1 MENRQSK
8 KNVLKLSV
16 FAYIPIGILM
26 LLMSVLGAVFQSKTW
41 NIEIFCTIKICEIVA
56 LVLPPVLLVI
66 GLYQKKCYQKKWDQG
81 TFAKER
87 QFLIEQRSKA
97 QDVTEQQL
105 KVLPKIRKSADNRAR
120 LLIAC
125 SVIGAIFA
133 GILGNAAAY
142 IIVAIYMEMGLSR
155 LCFRKESDPF
165 ILGDNDLSKEK
176 YPYLYQMAE
185 RARDALH
192 CSGDIVITV
201 TGECNIGIKKVA
213 GYYNIE
219 LGVMLAGIESE
230 DELFAMFLHEFAHMK
245 EEEQDGSGI
254 EYEYR
259 NWLLYGMVES
269 NLQAITEWMFL
280 YQDTR
285 YQCEFELYEYA
296 SSLMKELKA
305 DQSMASVR
313 QAAASG
319 LLKLFYFDVFSW
331 EEQGNN
337 FAPLYAPKQPSSH
350 FVTEQIDYWQQQL
363 SKREVD
369 WRNLMEHELPAQ
381 SDSHPTTKM
390 RLDALWITSYQ
401 LVKDTSCDAYRKEQK
416 AVCGLMDE
424 LIYCELSEEYEENRK
439 EQYLEPYRQI
449 QEWKDKGQPILQH
462 EYAGILDALLQ
473 VGEVEAALLFCDRVI
488 RELPPEISAYAY
500 FTKGRILIRRYDERA
515 IELIY
520 HAIENNSNLI
530 QSGLDEIGYFCC
542 LIGNRAEL
550 ERYRKTADELMQ
562 KNEDEYRQLGI
573 LTPSDQLEREELP
586 DGKLDIILSYIQ
598 SVDENQIQHI
608 WLVRKILPTGM
619 ASSVF
624 IVQFKKECP
633 PDQQEAIYQKL
644 FCYLDT
650 LDDRCYSLILYDK
663 LMCKNFK
670 KVKESCVY

>member
-16 FAYIPIGILM
+16 LAYIPIGILM

-56 LVLPPVLLVI
+56 LVLPPALLVI
-66 GLYQKKCYQKKWDQG
+66 GIYQKKCYQKKWDQG

-125 SVIGAIFA
+125 SVIGAISA
-133 GILGNAAAY
+133 GIIGNAVVY

-313 QAAASG
+313 RAAASG

-337 FAPLYAPKQPSSH
+337 FDPLYAPKQLSSH
-350 FVTEQIDYWQQQL
+350 FVTEQIHYWQQQL
-363 SKREVD
+363 SKREID

-416 AVCGLMDE
+416 AVCELMDE
-424 LIYCELSEEYEENRK
+424 LIY
-439 EQYLEPYRQI
+439 Q
-449 QEWKDKGQPILQH
+449 
-462 EYAGILDALLQ
+462 
-473 VGEVEAALLFCDRVI
+473 
-488 RELPPEISAYAY
+488 
-500 FTKGRILIRRYDERA
+500 
-515 IELIY
+515 
-520 HAIENNSNLI
+520 AIENNSNLI
-530 QSGLDEIGYFCC
+530 QNGLDEIGYFCC

-550 ERYRKTADELMQ
+550 ERYRKMADELMQ

-586 DGKLDIILSYIQ
+586 DGKLDTILSYIH
-598 SVDENQIQHI
+598 SVDEKQIQHI

-633 PDQQEAIYQKL
+633 PDQQEEIYQKL

-650 LDDRCYSLILYDK
+650 LDDRCYSLILYDR

-670 KVKESCVY
+670 KVKGSCVY

>member
-1 MENRQSK
+1 MEP
-8 KNVLKLSV
+8 KNAKNALLFSNLGLVQRRLGEFDKALESYS
-16 FAYIPIGILM
+16 FALNFAPLAVPI
-26 LLMSVLGAVFQSKTW
+26 LL
-41 NIEIFCTIKICEIVA
+41 
-56 LVLPPVLLVI
+56 
-66 GLYQKKCYQKKWDQG
+66 D
-81 TFAKER
+81 
-87 QFLIEQRSKA
+87 
-97 QDVTEQQL
+97 
-105 KVLPKIRKSADNRAR
+105 RA
-120 LLIAC
+120 
-125 SVIGAIFA
+125 
-133 GILGNAAAY
+133 
-142 IIVAIYMEMGLSR
+142 AIYMEMGLSR

-313 QAAASG
+313 RAAASG

-337 FAPLYAPKQPSSH
+337 FDPLYAPKQLSSH
-350 FVTEQIDYWQQQL
+350 FVTEQIHYWQQQL
-363 SKREVD
+363 SKREID

-416 AVCGLMDE
+416 AVCELMDE
-424 LIYCELSEEYEENRK
+424 LIYCELNEEYEENRK
-439 EQYLEPYRQI
+439 EQYLEPYKQI

-473 VGEVEAALLFCDRVI
+473 VGEVEAALLLCDRVI

-520 HAIENNSNLI
+520 QAIENNSNLI
-530 QSGLDEIGYFCC
+530 QNGLDEIGYFCC

-550 ERYRKTADELMQ
+550 ERYRKMADELMQ

-586 DGKLDIILSYIQ
+586 DGKLDTILSYIH
-598 SVDENQIQHI
+598 SVDEKQIQHI

-633 PDQQEAIYQKL
+633 PDQQEEIYQKL

-650 LDDRCYSLILYDK
+650 LDDRCYSLILYDR

-670 KVKESCVY
+670 KVKGSCVY

>member
-16 FAYIPIGILM
+16 LAYIPIGILM

-81 TFAKER
+81 TFSKER

-133 GILGNAAAY
+133 GILGNAAVY

-245 EEEQDGSGI
+245 EEKQDGSGI

-269 NLQAITEWMFL
+269 NIQAITEWMFL

-296 SSLMKELKA
+296 SSLMKELK
-305 DQSMASVR
+305 
-313 QAAASG
+313 
-319 LLKLFYFDVFSW
+319 
-331 EEQGNN
+331 
-337 FAPLYAPKQPSSH
+337 
-350 FVTEQIDYWQQQL
+350 
-363 SKREVD
+363 
-369 WRNLMEHELPAQ
+369 
-381 SDSHPTTKM
+381 
-390 RLDALWITSYQ
+390 
-401 LVKDTSCDAYRKEQK
+401 
-416 AVCGLMDE
+416 
-424 LIYCELSEEYEENRK
+424 
-439 EQYLEPYRQI
+439 
-449 QEWKDKGQPILQH
+449 DKGQPILQH

-473 VGEVEAALLFCDRVI
+473 VGEVEAALLLCDRVI

-520 HAIENNSNLI
+520 QAIENNSNLI
-530 QSGLDEIGYFCC
+530 QNGLDEIGYFCC

-550 ERYRKTADELMQ
+550 ERYRKMADELMQ

-586 DGKLDIILSYIQ
+586 DGKLDTILSYIH

-633 PDQQEAIYQKL
+633 PDQQEEIYKKL

-670 KVKESCVY
+670 KVKGSCVY

>member
-125 SVIGAIFA
+125 SVIGAISA
-133 GILGNAAAY
+133 GIIGNAVVY

-230 DELFAMFLHEFAHMK
+230 DELFAMFLHEFAH
-245 EEEQDGSGI
+245 
-254 EYEYR
+254 
-259 NWLLYGMVES
+259 N
-269 NLQAITEWMFL
+269 
-280 YQDTR
+280 QDTR

-401 LVKDTSCDAYRKEQK
+401 LVKDTSCDTYRKEQK
-416 AVCGLMDE
+416 AVCGLMDQ
-424 LIYCELSEEYEENRK
+424 LIYCELNEEYEENRK
-439 EQYLEPYRQI
+439 EQYLEPYKQI

-473 VGEVEAALLFCDRVI
+473 VGEVEEALSFCDRVI

-520 HAIENNSNLI
+520 QAIENNSNLI
-530 QSGLDEIGYFCC
+530 QNGLDEIGYFCC

-550 ERYRKTADELMQ
+550 ERYRKMADELMQ

-586 DGKLDIILSYIQ
+586 DGKLDTILSYIH

-633 PDQQEAIYQKL
+633 PDQQEEIYQKL

-670 KVKESCVY
+670 KVKGSCVC

>member
-1 MENRQSK
+1 
-8 KNVLKLSV
+8 
-16 FAYIPIGILM
+16 
-26 LLMSVLGAVFQSKTW
+26 
-41 NIEIFCTIKICEIVA
+41 
-56 LVLPPVLLVI
+56 
-66 GLYQKKCYQKKWDQG
+66 
-81 TFAKER
+81 
-87 QFLIEQRSKA
+87 
-97 QDVTEQQL
+97 
-105 KVLPKIRKSADNRAR
+105 
-120 LLIAC
+120 
-125 SVIGAIFA
+125 
-133 GILGNAAAY
+133 
-142 IIVAIYMEMGLSR
+142 
-155 LCFRKESDPF
+155 
-165 ILGDNDLSKEK
+165 
-176 YPYLYQMAE
+176 MAE
-185 RARDALH
+185 HARDVLH
-192 CSGDIVITV
+192 CSGGIVITV

-245 EEEQDGSGI
+245 EEGQDGSGI

-296 SSLMKELKA
+296 SSLIKELKA

-313 QAAASG
+313 QVAASG

-350 FVTEQIDYWQQQL
+350 FVTEQIGYWQQQL
-363 SKREVD
+363 SKREID

-416 AVCGLMDE
+416 AVCELMDK
-424 LIYCELSEEYEENRK
+424 LIYCELNEEYKENRK
-439 EQYLEPYRQI
+439 EQYLEPYKQI

-473 VGEVEAALLFCDRVI
+473 VGEVEEALSFCDRVI

-500 FTKGRILIRRYDERA
+500 FTKGRILVRRYDERA

-520 HAIENNSNLI
+520 QAIENNSNLI
-530 QSGLDEIGYFCC
+530 QNGLDEIGYFCC

-550 ERYRKTADELMQ
+550 ERYRKMADELMQ

-586 DGKLDIILSYIQ
+586 DGKLDTILSYIH

-633 PDQQEAIYQKL
+633 PDQQEEIYKKL

-670 KVKESCVY
+670 KVKGSCVY

>member
-16 FAYIPIGILM
+16 LAYIPIGILM

-81 TFAKER
+81 TFSKER

-133 GILGNAAAY
+133 GILGNAAVY

-245 EEEQDGSGI
+245 EEKQDGSGI

-269 NLQAITEWMFL
+269 NIQAITEWMFL

-390 RLDALWITSYQ
+390 RLDALWITSY
-401 LVKDTSCDAYRKEQK
+401 K
-416 AVCGLMDE
+416 
-424 LIYCELSEEYEENRK
+424 
-439 EQYLEPYRQI
+439 QI

-473 VGEVEAALLFCDRVI
+473 VGEVEAALLLCDRVI

-520 HAIENNSNLI
+520 QAIENNSNLI
-530 QSGLDEIGYFCC
+530 QNGLDEIGYFCC

-550 ERYRKTADELMQ
+550 ERYRKMADELMQ

-586 DGKLDIILSYIQ
+586 DGKLDTILSYIH

-633 PDQQEAIYQKL
+633 PDQQEEIYKKL

-670 KVKESCVY
+670 KVKGSCVY

>member
-1 MENRQSK
+1 
-8 KNVLKLSV
+8 
-16 FAYIPIGILM
+16 
-26 LLMSVLGAVFQSKTW
+26 
-41 NIEIFCTIKICEIVA
+41 
-56 LVLPPVLLVI
+56 
-66 GLYQKKCYQKKWDQG
+66 
-81 TFAKER
+81 
-87 QFLIEQRSKA
+87 
-97 QDVTEQQL
+97 
-105 KVLPKIRKSADNRAR
+105 
-120 LLIAC
+120 
-125 SVIGAIFA
+125 
-133 GILGNAAAY
+133 
-142 IIVAIYMEMGLSR
+142 
-155 LCFRKESDPF
+155 
-165 ILGDNDLSKEK
+165 
-176 YPYLYQMAE
+176 
-185 RARDALH
+185 
-192 CSGDIVITV
+192 
-201 TGECNIGIKKVA
+201 
-213 GYYNIE
+213 
-219 LGVMLAGIESE
+219 
-230 DELFAMFLHEFAHMK
+230 
-245 EEEQDGSGI
+245 
-254 EYEYR
+254 
-259 NWLLYGMVES
+259 
-269 NLQAITEWMFL
+269 MFL

-350 FVTEQIDYWQQQL
+350 FVTEQIGYWQQQL

-416 AVCGLMDE
+416 AVCELMDK
-424 LIYCELSEEYEENRK
+424 LIYCELNEEYKENRK
-439 EQYLEPYRQI
+439 EQYLEPYKQI

-473 VGEVEAALLFCDRVI
+473 VGEVEEALSFCDRVI

-500 FTKGRILIRRYDERA
+500 FTKGRILVRRYDERA

-520 HAIENNSNLI
+520 QAIENNSNLI
-530 QSGLDEIGYFCC
+530 QNGLDEIGYFCC

-573 LTPSDQLEREELP
+573 LTPSDQLECEELP
-586 DGKLDIILSYIQ
+586 DGKLDIILSYIH
-598 SVDENQIQHI
+598 SVDENQILHI
-608 WLVRKILPTGM
+608 WLVRKVLPTGM

-633 PDQQEAIYQKL
+633 PDQQEEIYQKL

-670 KVKESCVY
+670 KVKGSCVY